1 MQTTMLYL
9 AALGA
14 GISVA
19 VRISACGS
27 WLASLA
33 AGINGSEDEEFPPA
47 RGRTESGAGSTN
59 PP

>member
-1 MQTTMLYL
+1 MLYL